1 MKKGHSIAMTN
12 YPRGLRAKANLY
24 KDACDINIIKE
35 DIRRIIMNHKEFYS
49 EVSYTMSEG
58 VAKDLLAQ
66 RKGDEKK
73 MRPQEYLCQVVNEQF
88 GVKGHCVKV
97 IIG

>member
-24 KDACDINIIKE
+24 KDACDINITEE
-35 DIRRIIMNHKEFYS
+35 DIRRIIMNHKEFYG

>member
-1 MKKGHSIAMTN
+1 MKKGHLIATTN

-24 KDACDINIIKE
+24 EDACDINIIEE

-49 EVSYTMSEG
+49 EISYTMSEG

-88 GVKGHCVKV
+88 GVKGNCVKV

>member
-1 MKKGHSIAMTN
+1 
-12 YPRGLRAKANLY
+12 
-24 KDACDINIIKE
+24 
-35 DIRRIIMNHKEFYS
+35 MNHKEFYS

-73 MRPQEYLCQVVNEQF
+73 MQPQAYLCHIVNEQF
-88 GVKGHCVKV
+88 GIKGHCVKV

>member
-1 MKKGHSIAMTN
+1 
-12 YPRGLRAKANLY
+12 
-24 KDACDINIIKE
+24 
-35 DIRRIIMNHKEFYS
+35 MNHKEFYS

-88 GVKGHCVKV
+88 GVKGNCVKV